1 MANGATSLDVAKLA
15 QVSQSAVSRSFTSGA
30 SVSNATRSKVLA
42 AAKKLGYRPNAIA
55 RSLSTRRSRMIGVV
69 MSYLDNQ
76 FYPLVLEKLSQALQQ
91 KGYHVLLFIGDTSEA
106 DAILSDILQ
115 YQVDGLVLASTSVSS
130 ALANNCAEA
139 GIPVVLFNRTTKHS
153 ASASAVVSNNHAG
166 GAAIA
171 AHLVQQG
178 CQRIAFIAGM
188 QDSST
193 NLEREAGFMYG
204 LTQAGQRCFARAVGN
219 YNFEQAKLAARELF
233 AKPTSRPDAVF
244 VANDH
249 MAIAVMDVLRQELGL
264 RVPQDVSVA
273 GFDDVPQA
281 AWGAYQLTSVTQ
293 SLEPM
298 IEATVDLLIEQ
309 ITGEVSPQTKTIAC
323 ELIVRQSTQLL

>member
-1 MANGATSLDVAKLA
+1 MANGSTSIDVAKLA
-15 QVSQSAVSRSFTSGA
+15 QVSQSAVSRSFTVGA
-30 SVSNATRSKVLA
+30 SVSALTRAKVLD

-55 RSLSTRRSRMIGVV
+55 RSLSTRKSRMIGVV

-91 KGYHVLLFIGDTSEA
+91 QGYHVLLFIGDTSEA
-106 DAILSDILQ
+106 DAVLSDILQ

-130 ALANNCAEA
+130 ALANICADA
-139 GIPVVLFNRTTKHS
+139 GIPVVLFNRTTRNNQ
-153 ASASAVVSNNHAG
+153 SASAVVCDNHAG

-171 AHLVQQG
+171 QHLVQRG
-178 CQRIAFIAGM
+178 CQRIAFIAGT

-193 NLEREAGFMYG
+193 NLEREAGFMQG
-204 LTQAGQRCFARAVGN
+204 LALAGQRCYARAVGD
-219 YNFEQAKLAARELF
+219 YDFLQAQQAAHELF
-233 AKPTSRPDAVF
+233 AKADTRPDAVF

-249 MAIAVMDVLRQELGL
+249 MAIAVMDVLRQQLGL
-264 RVPQDVSVA
+264 QVPQDVRVA

-293 SLEPM
+293 ALNPM
-298 IEATVDLLIEQ
+298 IAATVDLLIEQ
-309 ITGEVSPQTKTIAC
+309 INGTVSPQTRTIAC
-323 ELIVRQSTQLL
+323 ELIARQSTQ